1 MICDLIWLEL
11 SNIFNF
17 FLVLTFQVV
26 YFLFLWGLSTLSVSW
41 QWNIILKNKFNI
53 VIYFI
58 FSLCIFIWSCLFWW
72 LCLNQKLN
80 TRVVKKNVNP
90 EWNEDLTLAI
100 SDSKL
105 PIKIVS
111 VIKIL
116 FFSLFF
122 IVFFVIFFY
131 LFNYST
137 MEKEE
142 DNYELRR
149 GLCSILNEFWKHSNS
164 FLAISFCRC
173 SLSTTRT
180 RSASMTKWA
189 MQSLTSNPS

>member
-17 FLVLTFQVV
+17 FLVLTFHVV
-26 YFLFLWGLSTLSVSW
+26 SSLFFGGWGTLSVSW

-90 EWNEDLTLAI
+90 EWNEDLTLSI
-100 SDSKL
+100 SDSTL
-105 PIKIVS
+105 PIQIVS
-111 VIKIL
+111 VL
-116 FFSLFF
+116 
-122 IVFFVIFFY
+122 IFFFY
-131 LFNYST
+131 IRNIFLVTSKY
-137 MEKEE
+137 
-142 DNYELRR
+142 
-149 GLCSILNEFWKHSNS
+149 GLIWDKLDLC
-164 FLAISFCRC
+164 
-173 SLSTTRT
+173 
-180 RSASMTKWA
+180 
-189 MQSLTSNPS
+189 